1 MKISCQLKLEEMMQ
15 PNRGMSKSKHLI
27 LSIKKTLFTESIL
40 SILLNLEN
48 EFGVKSFLIY
58 MKFRKK
64 PLEVEDRKRSR
75 HYHNLELSE
84 SKSKPIQ

>member
-1 MKISCQLKLEEMMQ
+1 
-15 PNRGMSKSKHLI
+15 MSTQARRNDAARQRNEQIKHLI
-27 LSIKKTLFTESIL
+27 LSIKKTPFTESIL

-48 EFGVKSFLIY
+48 EFGIKSFLIY

-64 PLEVEDRKRSR
+64 PMEVEDRKRSG

-84 SKSKPIQ
+84 SKPKPIQ